1 MQEPDPE
8 SGLPIGTPPA
18 QPPEPAAGQAG
29 AGGTPSQ
36 GPAHGI
42 TSPDSGG
49 PRVPASQ
56 QCAASAH
63 RAAAGQPSGTAAA
76 RTYPRHRQQRSSGQ
90 MPPTPPSFA
99 QYAPASGQM
108 PPQEPQP
115 FQSQNPYAT
124 VQPPQPSQYPH
135 AVVHGYP
142 GGMYS
147 PPPQLDWFQAQHAAG
162 QLYVDGWGQQS
173 GALMGA

>member
-42 TSPDSGG
+42 TSPDSGD
-49 PRVPASQ
+49 PRVPVSQ

-63 RAAAGQPSGTAAA
+63 IAAAGQPSGRLEIRICGPLAEKT
-76 RTYPRHRQQRSSGQ
+76 SL
-90 MPPTPPSFA
+90 F
-99 QYAPASGQM
+99 
-108 PPQEPQP
+108 E
-115 FQSQNPYAT
+115 T
-124 VQPPQPSQYPH
+124 VGS
-135 AVVHGYP
+135 VIGIIVC
-142 GGMYS
+142 
-147 PPPQLDWFQAQHAAG
+147 
-162 QLYVDGWGQQS
+162 V
-173 GALMGA
+173 

>member
-1 MQEPDPE
+1 
-8 SGLPIGTPPA
+8 
-18 QPPEPAAGQAG
+18 
-29 AGGTPSQ
+29 
-36 GPAHGI
+36 
-42 TSPDSGG
+42 
-49 PRVPASQ
+49 
-56 QCAASAH
+56 
-63 RAAAGQPSGTAAA
+63 
-76 RTYPRHRQQRSSGQ
+76 
-90 MPPTPPSFA
+90 
-99 QYAPASGQM
+99 M

-115 FQSQNPYAT
+115 FQSQNPYAA

-173 GALMGA
+173 GASMGATRPA